1 MKRSGPFP
9 ARLWQAAVKDTG
21 SRFVAIQCHLLV
33 VNVTAELH
41 LMGLLLPLLI
51 NWDNKYLTS
60 LVAFLD
66 TFILT
71 PFSTE

>member
-1 MKRSGPFP
+1 MKRPGPFP
-9 ARLWQAAVKDTG
+9 ARLSQAAVKDTE

-41 LMGLLLPLLI
+41 LMGLLLPLI

-66 TFILT
+66 IFILT